1 MLPGSARDGGPL
13 VSVKYGLDQSWY
25 GERDRLRSLSAL
37 FDATTLEFCGRSGLR
52 DGAYVLELGAG
63 AGSVAEAMADRVG
76 SRGRVVAVDRDTR
89 FLTDIADRVA
99 VREMDLL
106 RQPLPAGPFDLR
118 HAPLLLSHRG
128 DPL

>member
-63 AGSVAEAMADRVG
+63 AGSVAEAMADRG
-76 SRGRVVAVDRDTR
+76 WSRGRVVAGDRHPPV
-89 FLTDIADRVA
+89 LPGIADPVDGRA
-99 VREMDLL
+99 ME
-106 RQPLPAGPFDLR
+106 
-118 HAPLLLSHRG
+118 
-128 DPL
+128 